1 MKDKDKTK
9 KQLIEELTEVRQ
21 RIAELEKANDN
32 KKRAE
37 GTLQESE
44 RQFRK
49 LADNSLVGIYK
60 TDLEGRILYVNQA
73 LCRIL
78 GYESPEKMMAG
89 GVPDKYKNR
98 NDRKILIKKLKEKG
112 SVSNFEVELINK
124 KGDIV
129 IVLLSAVL
137 DGEIIS
143 GMMMDITRRKEIEE
157 RLREAAIADD
167 LTGLFNRRGFFTI
180 SEKQCKLANRTGR
193 GMALL
198 YLDLDGMK
206 TINDELGHK
215 AGDQALVDTANI
227 LRESFRE
234 SDIIAR
240 IGGDEFAVLLTELS
254 EPDIEYL
261 IADHLQDNLR
271 IRNEQDGL
279 AYELWLSIGIA
290 HYNPEQPSSIDT
302 LISRADALMY
312 KDKKDR
318 KLRRKKRTYLKK

>member
-1 MKDKDKTK
+1 MRDKDKTK
-9 KQLIEELTEVRQ
+9 KQLIEELIELRR
-21 RIAELEKANDN
+21 RIAELANQ
-32 KKRAE
+32 KQAE
-37 GTLQESE
+37 ETLQESE
-44 RQFRK
+44 KQYRN

-60 TDLEGRILYVNQA
+60 TSLEGKILYANEA
-73 LCRIL
+73 LCRIF
-78 GYESPEKMMAG
+78 GYESTKKMMSE
-89 GVPDKYKNR
+89 GVLNKYKNR
-98 NDRKILIKKLKEKG
+98 SDRKILIKKLKEKG
-112 SVSNFEVELINK
+112 RVRNFEVELVK
-124 KGDIV
+124 KNGDTI

-137 DGEIIS
+137 DGDVIS
-143 GMMMDITRRKEIEE
+143 GMMMDITRRKKMEE
-157 RLREAAIADD
+157 RLKEAAITDD

-198 YLDLDGMK
+198 YMDLDGMK

-227 LRESFRE
+227 LKKSFRE

-271 IRNEQDGL
+271 IHNKQEGL
-279 AYELWLSIGIA
+279 AYELWLSMGIA
-290 HYNPEQPSSIDT
+290 HFDPQQPYSIDV
-302 LISRADALMY
+302 LISRADSLMY
-312 KDKKDR
+312 KDKKHHRLRER
-318 KLRRKKRTYLKK
+318 KQPY